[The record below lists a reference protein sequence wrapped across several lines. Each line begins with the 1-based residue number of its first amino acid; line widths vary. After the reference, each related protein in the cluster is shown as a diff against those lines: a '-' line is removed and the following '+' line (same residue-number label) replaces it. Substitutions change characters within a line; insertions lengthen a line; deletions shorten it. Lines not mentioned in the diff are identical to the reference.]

1 MAGFRSLGENEIV
14 EFKSVSTDKGLEA
27 TLVTGPDKKSLEG
40 SSVRGNTK
48 KRFRK
53 TR

>member
-1 MAGFRSLGENEIV
+1 MDGFRSLGENEV
-14 EFKSVSTDKGLEA
+14 VDFKSKNTDKGVEA
-27 TLVTGPDKKSLEG
+27 ILVTGPNEKNLEG
-40 SSVRGNTK
+40 SKMHVNRK